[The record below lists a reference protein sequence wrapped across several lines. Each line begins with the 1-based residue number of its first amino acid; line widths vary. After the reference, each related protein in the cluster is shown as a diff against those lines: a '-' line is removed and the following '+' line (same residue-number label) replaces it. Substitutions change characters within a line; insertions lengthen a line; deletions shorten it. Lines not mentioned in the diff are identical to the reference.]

1 MSETYDQSH
10 LDRKYFIDTSKYNC
24 PYCNRR
30 SVTYLVVDKFDFNW
44 SHNRIVYGYIVR
56 CGSSSCGKE
65 SLHLSDYNIELNDSS
80 FYKTLN
86 TKETIYVKD
95 DHDTDGFFFYHRP
108 TTFFTLDSRIND
120 KIRSLVSEAEGCAE
134 MGYLVG
140 ASGCLR
146 KAIYE
151 FLEYEKVAR
160 QDKDNKPLDYG
171 ARIKVLKIKYPA
183 VPQEYF
189 NALANIQDMTS
200 KQLHEGEWEA
210 WTQEQFDFLV
220 EITKE
225 VLNEIYVKPE
235 EKSSILQK
243 LLALKP
249 NGKKED
255 SEDGQVKTDS

>member
-10 LDRKYFIDTSKYNC
+10 LDKKYFIDTSKYNC

-30 SVTYLVVDKFDFNW
+30 SVTYSVVDKFSFEW
-44 SHNRIVYGYIVR
+44 SQKRVVYGYIVR
-56 CGSSSCGKE
+56 CGSDSCEKR
-65 SLHLSDYNIELNDSS
+65 SLHLSNWDIELMDRKFFQIDNAKDKPYVSKEEEIDS
-80 FYKTLN
+80 L
-86 TKETIYVKD
+86 
-95 DHDTDGFFFYHRP
+95 FFYHQP

-120 KIRSLVSEAEGCAE
+120 RIRGLISEAEGCAK

-151 FLEYEKVAR
+151 FLEYEKVAK

-171 ARIKVLKIKYPA
+171 ARIKILKSKFSAI
-183 VPQEYF
+183 PQEYF
-189 NALANIQDMTS
+189 DALANIQDMAS
-200 KQLHEGEWEA
+200 KQLHEGDWEP
-210 WTQEQFDFLV
+210 WTQEQFDFIV
-220 EITKE
+220 EVAKE

-243 LLALKP
+243 ILSLRP
-249 NGKKED
+249 NSNKEETVN
-255 SEDGQVKTDS
+255 SETN